1 MKTAMHKAG
10 AVSILVVCCEQGLQ
24 GGSAALYWDSETGVR
39 PPRPTGGLP
48 GLPTTAGGDFRS
60 LQWRSNPVHMVG
72 SRDVTGLYLY

>member
-48 GLPTTAGGDFRS
+48 THDCGWRLPKPAMALQPSTHGG
-60 LQWRSNPVHMVG
+60 
-72 SRDVTGLYLY
+72 